1 MNVKYKNLVNLGTY
15 LAYLLLVAHQIFYH
29 KMWRDELQAWLISK
43 ESNSLRD
50 FIANS
55 RFEGRSPLYHFLI
68 SPISHMT
75 DNPEWLKIF
84 TFIMVIGISY
94 LIIYKIDIDFF
105 VKILILTGFLFTA
118 GYSSISRDYI
128 VIVFLSLILLTRYF
142 SKQYSFLDTFLLSV
156 LALINVFGL
165 ILSLFWII
173 LHSSQIIKKSI
184 GHAFLLFVTILTSAF
199 FILPESE
206 NTFQLTKILTISQ
219 VPNEVILII
228 FDTLT
233 FRASYFAETN
243 WIYIPT
249 ILWTIIFIT
258 LIALSDKKLLLA
270 FSVSSSLLIGVYL
283 FTPGNFWWHKG
294 MLTIVILIT
303 SLILYLK
310 RQKNSLHLAT
320 KFVVCLFLLLQ
331 VAANFSSQV
340 NGMFSKDY
348 SNARET
354 AYFLKQECNSR
365 CDYIANAEYAAT
377 PISAY
382 LGGQVFYAFD
392 KQRFSNFTVWDA
404 QVKEWDWT
412 QAAEISKDMKNPIF
426 ILNQNISP
434 PENFELVKA
443 FEGAVWKDED
453 YFIFSLKE

>member
-15 LAYLLLVAHQIFYH
+15 LAYLSFVAHQIFYH

-43 ESNSLRD
+43 ESNSLQD

-75 DNPEWLKIF
+75 DNPEWLKLF

-128 VIVFLSLILLTRYF
+128 VIAFLSLILLTRYF

-173 LHSSQIIKKSI
+173 LRSSQIIKKSI
-184 GHAFLLFVTILTSAF
+184 GHAFLLFITILTSAF

-219 VPNEVILII
+219 VPNKVILII

-233 FRASYFAETN
+233 FRASYFTETN

-249 ILWTIIFIT
+249 ILWTIIFFT

-270 FSVSSSLLIGVYL
+270 FSVSSFLPSVMLSNNSPNLAL
-283 FTPGNFWWHKG
+283 ASSPNPWKG
-294 MLTIVILIT
+294 TILILPEA
-303 SLILYLK
+303 SL
-310 RQKNSLHLAT
+310 
-320 KFVVCLFLLLQ
+320 
-331 VAANFSSQV
+331 
-340 NGMFSKDY
+340 
-348 SNARET
+348 
-354 AYFLKQECNSR
+354 
-365 CDYIANAEYAAT
+365 
-377 PISAY
+377 
-382 LGGQVFYAFD
+382 
-392 KQRFSNFTVWDA
+392 
-404 QVKEWDWT
+404 
-412 QAAEISKDMKNPIF
+412 
-426 ILNQNISP
+426 
-434 PENFELVKA
+434 
-443 FEGAVWKDED
+443 
-453 YFIFSLKE
+453 